1 MRGIIRVA
9 MGWIDDNSWLCM
21 VIIADWKMRIWI
33 SAMCRDA
40 DEESANYHISDLILP
55 TTSST

>member
-1 MRGIIRVA
+1 MV
-9 MGWIDDNSWLCM
+9 WIDDNSWLCM

-33 SAMCRDA
+33 TAMCRDA
-40 DEESANYHISDLILP
+40 DEETANYHISDLILP